1 MDTQTQSLVTLIV
14 VALAVLSLVRGLFGK
29 SQKGNPCGGG
39 CGCAIPTQAPPR
51 ESDPSASLLSAST
64 PTPLGPHPAE
74 QSPHDQA

>member
-14 VALAVLSLVRGLFGK
+14 VALAVLSLARGLFGK

-39 CGCAIPTQAPPR
+39 CGCATPAKAQPS
-51 ESDPSASLLSAST
+51 ESAQSASRLSAST